1 MPFDFKDRVPSKPGR
16 VKITPENGGASYYA
30 VIERADEPSVAG
42 SPLSAANLN
51 AAQETLI
58 YRNDSS
64 LSTWRSVYISPNG
77 NDNNSGTESS
87 PMKTIKGAIRKY
99 AKWHKYM
106 DIFLQAGTY
115 NEDIGQI
122 ATDQCSLSL
131 RGVTDNKDA
140 VTINMTSMV
149 ECHITLLR
157 LIDLTLNV
165 TTNDTRGVS
174 VYAGMLYANNIRIN
188 LPASS
193 DATCVSVYNGASA
206 FLINCV
212 LNPGTGAAVYSTYS
226 LEVRATGCTS
236 EKTIERGFVATYDS
250 VITYTPTLTAKTMT
264 VETAGGK
271 CIPITARA
279 GNMPGATM
287 GSQYGRYLTFDGLL
301 IQWGQITVSPTVAN
315 TPYSHTL
322 TFPIA
327 YTENPLVF
335 AQPVYTDPT
344 VAHVSTYRSSV
355 PDPKK
360 QVDIILTRT
369 TASPTFVIWFAI
381 GKGTVDS

>member
-1 MPFDFKDRVPSKPGR
+1 MPFEFVDRVPSKLGR
-16 VKITPENGGASYYA
+16 VKITPENGGTPYYA
-30 VIERADEPSVAG
+30 VVERADEPAVAG
-42 SPLSAANLN
+42 TPLSAANLN

-64 LSTWRSVYISPNG
+64 LSTWRSVYVSPTG
-77 NDNNSGTESS
+77 NDNNSGSESS

-106 DIFLQAGTY
+106 DVFLQAGTY
-115 NEDIGQI
+115 TEDIGQI
-122 ATDQCSLSL
+122 AIDQCCLSL

-140 VTINMTSMV
+140 VTINITSMV

-165 TTNDTRGVS
+165 TTSDTRGVS

-193 DATCVSVYNGASA
+193 TANCVSVYNGASA
-206 FLINCV
+206 FLIDCV

-264 VETAGGK
+264 VETMGGK
-271 CIPITARA
+271 CIPITAR
-279 GNMPGATM
+279 PGSVNGSVKSLVGQYAT
-287 GSQYGRYLTFDGLL
+287 SDGLL
-301 IQWGQITVSPTVAN
+301 IQWGTVTIAPTAADVA
-315 TPYSHTL
+315 TGAMV
-322 TFPIA
+322 TFPIP
-327 YTENPLVF
+327 YSGTPTVF
-335 AQPVYTDPT
+335 ATPVTLTPET
-344 VAHVSTYRSSV
+344 VAVGIVRNGEFA
-355 PDPKK
+355 PDPKLN
-360 QVDIILTRT
+360 VGVIVTRHNGI
-369 TASPTFVIWFAI
+369 SSVGVNWVAI
-381 GKGTVDS
+381 GPA